1 MVQSHWLDEERPD
14 GGRQFRRIRQP
25 RVRDGCHQR
34 RRGAAASQLSRL
46 VCFGE
51 PSLCFLFFF
60 PMVYCT
66 VPEHITAYRLFS
78 CVVLCHAVSPRVV
91 CITQG
96 LPADKDVLWQY
107 VPRALL
113 TMFEGKGHCGIL
125 RSLLKNLLLLLQFII
140 LLQFIDNFAAL
151 TKTCNNG
158 KICDILCT
166 AVISCT
172 IVC

>member
-1 MVQSHWLDEERPD
+1 MKSVLTEDASFVAFDSQGYVMAATNADEVQRLAS
-14 GGRQFRRIRQP
+14 
-25 RVRDGCHQR
+25 C
-34 RRGAAASQLSRL
+34 RGSYALGSLASVS
-46 VCFGE
+46 
-51 PSLCFLFFF
+51 FFS

-166 AVISCT
+166 TVISCT